1 MKYDHELL
9 YLAAIMHDLS
19 LIDEFAGSQPYEL
32 DGADAAKQFL
42 LEQGVQETRIE
53 IVWNA
58 ISSHT
63 SSRGDGERTEPEI
76 ALLGF
81 GVLDDITGARIEQ
94 IPAQKVKEVLE
105 GVA

>member
-1 MKYDHELL
+1 MERYFISH
-9 YLAAIMHDLS
+9 I
-19 LIDEFAGSQPYEL
+19 
-32 DGADAAKQFL
+32 
-42 LEQGVQETRIE
+42 IE
-53 IVWNA
+53 
-58 ISSHT
+58 
-63 SSRGDGERTEPEI
+63 RRRERTEPEI